1 MKWLTQLT
9 TWLAS
14 RSRRDKVRCVVLHA
28 TAGSTLAGA
37 ISTLRLKG
45 FSYHYIIEDARN
57 GRDGLVT
64 KCVPTSREA
73 FHAGRSV
80 GPLGSN
86 VNTYS
91 IGVCMVNLNNGK
103 DPYSD
108 AQFESARKLLLELKA
123 ANPGLTW
130 LTTHYAITV
139 QPDGRA
145 RKTDPRALQDFEAL
159 AESVGLTPWKPSYA
173 KRYVAPA

>member
-14 RSRRDKVRCVVLHA
+14 RARREKVRCVVLHA
-28 TAGSTLAGA
+28 TAGSTLGGA
-37 ISTLRLKG
+37 VSTLRAKG

-57 GRDGLVT
+57 GRDGLVH
-64 KCVPTSREA
+64 KCVPVSREA
-73 FHAGRSV
+73 FHAGKSV

-86 VNTYS
+86 VNRYS
-91 IGVCMVNLNNGK
+91 IGVCFVNLNDGK

-130 LTTHYAITV
+130 LTTHYWV
-139 QPDGRA
+139 SPGR
-145 RKTDPRALQDFEAL
+145 KFDPRGFDVKAL
-159 AESVGLTPWKPSYA
+159 AASVGLSLWDGGRP
-173 KRYVAPA
+173 VL